1 MNAKNNPALTY
12 TLSDF
17 IAMKD
22 QDELT
27 YANFSIMNRSLSTE
41 FVEQNILDYYLKELK
56 SLCVK
61 VNSITPEEKIKYIY
75 APDLLAYD
83 IYGSVQLDF
92 IVLLCNGMIDPK
104 EFDFKRSY
112 LLLPRPAEL
121 KEFLSMVY
129 NAESTWLNK
138 S

>member
-112 LLLPRPAEL
+112 LSLPRPSEL

-138 S
+138 I